1 MKRRIFLQKLAAS
14 GIILPVTMGFPR
26 LRAYAKVPEGS
37 QFMQLAAMN
46 SDKITILI
54 RLAGGNDGL
63 NTVVPYTNSEY
74 YKLRQSGEVFIKP
87 EEVLPLKGSS
97 TMGLHPALAPLQTLY
112 NENKVAIIQNVG
124 YPNQNFSHF
133 RSTDIWLSGTDANVY
148 ESSGWYGRFLEEV
161 YPDYPEVL
169 PKDPFAIELGTY
181 LSSTLI
187 GRHNNMGIAV
197 GSLDYVP
204 GQPDEDI
211 LANTNAG
218 IEELYVRDII
228 KQTNLFSNSIIQ
240 AATKQTTNKVQY
252 PSNNALA
259 NGLSAISRIIMGGLQ
274 TQMYIVNISGYDTHN
289 NQLTTH
295 AALHKLVADAV
306 LAFQRDLEAF
316 GIDKKV
322 CIMTISEFG
331 RRANSNGAGTDHGSA
346 APMFVIGSGV
356 NGSIIGSDPNLNS
369 LEGAG
374 NIKMEYDFR
383 QVYASL
389 LGQWYN
395 AKESQYIPSALPRAF
410 AQLPIFKSTGTGIQ
424 DAVFSSL
431 IVGQNYPN
439 PASTKTII
447 PISGISFGTEAQ
459 FILATLDGRTIH
471 TEKILPGNESITVDI
486 SNVPPGSYSYIV
498 KYGQSRYVGTM
509 LVHR

>member
-46 SDKITILI
+46 SDKITILL

-161 YPDYPEVL
+161 YPDYPDVL

-218 IEELYVRDII
+218 
-228 KQTNLFSNSIIQ
+228 
-240 AATKQTTNKVQY
+240 
-252 PSNNALA
+252 
-259 NGLSAISRIIMGGLQ
+259 
-274 TQMYIVNISGYDTHN
+274 
-289 NQLTTH
+289 
-295 AALHKLVADAV
+295 
-306 LAFQRDLEAF
+306 
-316 GIDKKV
+316 
-322 CIMTISEFG
+322 
-331 RRANSNGAGTDHGSA
+331 
-346 APMFVIGSGV
+346 
-356 NGSIIGSDPNLNS
+356 
-369 LEGAG
+369 
-374 NIKMEYDFR
+374 
-383 QVYASL
+383 
-389 LGQWYN
+389 
-395 AKESQYIPSALPRAF
+395 
-410 AQLPIFKSTGTGIQ
+410 
-424 DAVFSSL
+424 
-431 IVGQNYPN
+431 
-439 PASTKTII
+439 
-447 PISGISFGTEAQ
+447 TE
-459 FILATLDGRTIH
+459 
-471 TEKILPGNESITVDI
+471 
-486 SNVPPGSYSYIV
+486 
-498 KYGQSRYVGTM
+498 
-509 LVHR
+509 